1 MLKLGDRTS
10 LRCVRK
16 RTEASNTAERIVPGA
31 RHSTWTRNTGLE
43 GLWMSNAEVSASL
56 HKS

>member
-10 LRCVRK
+10 LRCVSK

-43 GLWMSNAEVSASL
+43 GLSDVQRGSICKFA
-56 HKS
+56 